1 MAWGSGGL
9 NWRSIYWL
17 TLFKDVTG
25 RQTALPSYSILLIRI
40 SLSWLTR
47 SSNHGWQSLFLTMAN
62 MGRNSIPW
70 GWLGEQRIAV
80 HYAGTFAQG
89 LIWGLLHPKEAANTL
104 SEHRLKLEQQAPMW
118 QAAGLRISSEFPWA
132 ADEDFYRNCEEI
144 VENYVHERRP
154 LEPIPAELQ
163 AEPRLLRRLKG
174 DTS

>member
-1 MAWGSGGL
+1 
-9 NWRSIYWL
+9 
-17 TLFKDVTG
+17 
-25 RQTALPSYSILLIRI
+25 
-40 SLSWLTR
+40 
-47 SSNHGWQSLFLTMAN
+47 MAN